1 MMMDQLEMCG
11 ALLTVSYG
19 VVTYGVVTNC
29 QLSAQHHI
37 SLIYCSLFFLYVIT
51 SHF

>member
-1 MMMDQLEMCG
+1 MMVDQLEMCG
-11 ALLTVSYG
+11 ALLTVS
-19 VVTYGVVTNC
+19 YGVVTNC